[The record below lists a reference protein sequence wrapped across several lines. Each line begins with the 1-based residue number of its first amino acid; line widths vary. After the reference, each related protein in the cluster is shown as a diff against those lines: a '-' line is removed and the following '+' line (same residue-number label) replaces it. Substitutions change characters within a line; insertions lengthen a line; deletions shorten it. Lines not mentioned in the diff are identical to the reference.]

1 MIDITNH
8 TLFNKDGILIEY
20 DDDKDIFFTDNEAE
34 KIRDFLN
41 ERKSNLRNRILDALN
56 IKKMT
61 LEELSNN
68 LNVDRDNMDR
78 ELISL
83 KSDDKI
89 CVENKEVDD
98 PDLGLIF
105 IPLFKKKE

>member
-1 MIDITNH
+1 MIEISDH
-8 TLFNKDGILIEY
+8 RRFSEDGILISFEGNE
-20 DDDKDIFFTDNEAE
+20 IFFTDKESE
-34 KIRDFLN
+34 KIRNFLN
-41 ERKSNLRNRILDALN
+41 EKRTYFRDRILDALN

-68 LNVDRDNMDR
+68 LNVDKDKMNR

-89 CVENKEVDD
+89 CIENKEVDD
-98 PDLGLIF
+98 PDLGLLF

>member
-1 MIDITNH
+1 MIEIIDH
-8 TLFNKDGILIEY
+8 RRFSEDGILISFEGNE
-20 DDDKDIFFTDNEAE
+20 IFFTDKESE
-34 KIRDFLN
+34 KIRNFLN
-41 ERKSNLRNRILDALN
+41 EKRTYFRDRILDALN

-68 LNVDRDNMDR
+68 LNVDKDKMNR

-89 CVENKEVDD
+89 CIENKEVDD
-98 PDLGLIF
+98 PDLGLLF